1 MRTYTIF
8 VEDDR
13 YSVPTLAMIDT
24 SSRARAEQVTL
35 EKLTE
40 SPHHRAVE
48 LRLGDKLVYR
58 RARSDDPGPS
68 SIAAMAH

>member
-1 MRTYTIF
+1 MRAYTIF
-8 VEDDR
+8 IEDDR
-13 YSVPTLAMIDT
+13 YSVPTLVIIDT
-24 SSRARAEQVTL
+24 STRARAEQLTL

-48 LRLGDKLVYR
+48 LRLGDRLVYR
-58 RARSDDPGPS
+58 SCRPGDPGPS